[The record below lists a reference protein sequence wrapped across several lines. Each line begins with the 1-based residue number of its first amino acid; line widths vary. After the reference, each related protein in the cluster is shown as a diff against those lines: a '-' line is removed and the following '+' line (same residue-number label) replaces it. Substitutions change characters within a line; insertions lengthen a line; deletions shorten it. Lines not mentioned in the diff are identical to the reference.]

1 MREMGANGMARVLPI
16 ATSATPPATER
27 GGLTTIVDYDE
38 RFPVQH
44 MPIESG
50 EATSTIQV
58 AS

>member
-1 MREMGANGMARVLPI
+1 MARVLPI

-44 MPIESG
+44 MPIKSG

>member
-1 MREMGANGMARVLPI
+1 MARVLPI
-16 ATSATPPATER
+16 ATTTTPPVTER
-27 GGLTTIVDYDE
+27 GGLTATVDYDE